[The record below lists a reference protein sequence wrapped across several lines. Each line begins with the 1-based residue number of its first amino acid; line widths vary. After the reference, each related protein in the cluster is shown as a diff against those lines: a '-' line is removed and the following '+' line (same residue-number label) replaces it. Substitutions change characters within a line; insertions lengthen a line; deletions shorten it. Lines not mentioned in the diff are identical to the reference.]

1 MTMIDP
7 TERLGRQLARLNPSH
22 VKFDI
27 GAGGGAP
34 ELTAQDVA
42 GALGM
47 VPDGLGR
54 ELLLAVNWPDAA
66 KRNRP
71 RLLELLTI
79 TQLREHNERE
89 QAMYRALCQVATSD
103 ARDKQRA
110 TAGYSAAHLARWPQ
124 IIVKH
129 DPLTFATPYEDM
141 RKAVIEELT
150 HPKQCPECKG
160 RELRDRVGQ
169 PKTCDRCLGSGV
181 VQYGSTWRAKRLGI
195 KRAAFIERWQRPY
208 HWVLDLANES
218 LAEAERALIRALR

>member
-1 MTMIDP
+1 MTMFDP
-7 TERLGRQLARLNPSH
+7 TERLGRQLARLNPAH

-27 GAGGGAP
+27 GAGGGTP

-47 VPDGLGR
+47 VPAGLGL
-54 ELLLAVNWPDAA
+54 ELLLAVHWPDAA

-89 QAMYRALCQVATSD
+89 QAMYRALCQVATAD
-103 ARDKQRA
+103 VRDKQRA
-110 TAGYSAAHLARWPQ
+110 TVAYSTAHLARWPQ

-150 HPKQCPECKG
+150 HPKQCPECRG

-169 PKTCDRCLGSGV
+169 PKTCERCLGTGV
-181 VQYGSTWRAKRLGI
+181 VQYGSTWRAKQLG
-195 KRAAFIERWQRPY
+195 KARATFIQTWKPAY
-208 HWVLDLANES
+208 DWLMVLCCKE
-218 LAEAERALIRALR
+218 LAEAEEALVKALR